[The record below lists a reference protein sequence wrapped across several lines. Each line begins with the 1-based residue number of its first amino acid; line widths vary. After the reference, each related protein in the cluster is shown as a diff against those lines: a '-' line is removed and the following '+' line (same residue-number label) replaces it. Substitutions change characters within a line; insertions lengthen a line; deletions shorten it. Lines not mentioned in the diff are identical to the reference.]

1 MSSFEGRV
9 PAAEGRV
16 RPWPG
21 IRPGRPPQI
30 AARRLSGTFAQ
41 ADDGGTPG
49 RRPLRLVSFTYNAGA
64 RVVVTISAASVLA
77 IMRAPP
83 PLPPPPPPPPSLVR
97 TSLIASQARP
107 VRSLAAS
114 HIPDRLNAA
123 ASNPGLAVLETT
135 RSGVLRSASHSAVNS
150 AARPCTIAR
159 IRSLW
164 PDARGSDVKT
174 PGASATGL
182 KELLIIFSP
191 LIPRFGVV

>member
-1 MSSFEGRV
+1 M
-9 PAAEGRV
+9 
-16 RPWPG
+16 RPRPG
-21 IRPGRPPQI
+21 IRPGRPPQV
-30 AARRLSGTFAQ
+30 AARRVSGTFAQ
-41 ADDGGTPG
+41 SGRRRDSR
-49 RRPLRLVSFTYNAGA
+49 RRPLRLVSFTYSAGA
-64 RVVVTISAASVLA
+64 RVVVTISASSVLA

-83 PLPPPPPPPPSLVR
+83 PPPPPPPLPPSLVR

-159 IRSLW
+159 IRSPW
-164 PDARGSDVKT
+164 PNARGSDVKT

-191 LIPRFGVV
+191 LIPRFGAV